1 TGFKMKRITVTPN
14 ASLSLQR
21 HQHRSEHWIVV
32 SGTATVTLGE
42 KTQTITK
49 NQSTYI
55 PIGTKHRLQNRG
67 KIPLE
72 IIEVQV
78 GEYLNEDDIER
89 FSDEYDRA

>member
-1 TGFKMKRITVTPN
+1 MKRITVTPG

-32 SGTATVTLGE
+32 SGTATVTLSDQTE
-42 KTQTITK
+42 TITK

-78 GEYLNEDDIER
+78 GEYLDEDDIER
-89 FSDEYDRA
+89 FSDDYDRVQ